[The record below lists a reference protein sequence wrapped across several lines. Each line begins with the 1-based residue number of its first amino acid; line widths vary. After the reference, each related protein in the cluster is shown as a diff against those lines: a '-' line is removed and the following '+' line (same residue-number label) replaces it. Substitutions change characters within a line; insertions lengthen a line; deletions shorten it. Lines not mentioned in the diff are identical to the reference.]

1 MRSFPL
7 VGITA
12 IAICWLSSC
21 ATVMSGPMQ
30 RIYFVS
36 DTPAILMVD
45 GEFKDSLQDGI
56 ASIVKFRRKTT
67 PTWTIEVQSEGF
79 ITERVDL
86 KRKFN
91 EISTLNAFNVV
102 GWVLDLYTG
111 AIWRYAQPDTIHL
124 TAAPKRR

>member
-1 MRSFPL
+1 
-7 VGITA
+7 
-12 IAICWLSSC
+12 
-21 ATVMSGPMQ
+21 MQ

-36 DTPAILMVD
+36 DTPAILVVD

-79 ITERVDL
+79 ISERVDL

-111 AIWRYAQPDTIHL
+111 AIWRYTQPDTIHL